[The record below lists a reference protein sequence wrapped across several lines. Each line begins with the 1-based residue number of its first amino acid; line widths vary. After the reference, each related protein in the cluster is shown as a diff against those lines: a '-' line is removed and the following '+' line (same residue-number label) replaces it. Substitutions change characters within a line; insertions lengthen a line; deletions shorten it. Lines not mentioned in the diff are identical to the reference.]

1 MRKYHI
7 YGRKNGC
14 KEFLKSELGRREA
27 EEEVDRLNG
36 LDDGITYHKEFVKEI
51 ETHRMY

>member
-14 KEFLKSELGRREA
+14 KEFLKTVLGEKEVEREV
-27 EEEVDRLNG
+27 ERLNK
-36 LDDGITYHKEFVKEI
+36 LSDGISYRKEFIKD
-51 ETHRMY
+51 TQTQRMY

>member
-1 MRKYHI
+1 MKKFHI

-14 KEFLKSELGRREA
+14 KEFLKSELGREA
-27 EEEVDRLNG
+27 AQHEVDKLND

-51 ETHRMY
+51 ETQRFY